1 MIWLDSARLVL
12 LFMEIMSRLTVW
24 VMLLAGLFTFQS
36 VWNVAAAF
44 CTHENQAVIQQ
55 TLTEHFGHHQLA
67 SEHKVQHAKVLTAI
81 QDSPDVQDHS
91 DHLPSFSPVMTV
103 AQAHI
108 LVPHHISTQVL
119 RHYDWNNLYQSP
131 DLFAANPPPV
141 FALLLVG

>member
-12 LFMEIMSRLTVW
+12 FFLEIMSRLTVL

-67 SEHKVQHAKVLTAI
+67 SEHRSQHAKLLNAP

-91 DHLPSFSPVMTV
+91 DHLPSFSPVVTV
-103 AQAHI
+103 AQAQMLIAHQA
-108 LVPHHISTQVL
+108 STHVL
-119 RHYDWNNLYQSP
+119 LHYDWNNLYQSP

-141 FALLLVG
+141 FAPLLVG